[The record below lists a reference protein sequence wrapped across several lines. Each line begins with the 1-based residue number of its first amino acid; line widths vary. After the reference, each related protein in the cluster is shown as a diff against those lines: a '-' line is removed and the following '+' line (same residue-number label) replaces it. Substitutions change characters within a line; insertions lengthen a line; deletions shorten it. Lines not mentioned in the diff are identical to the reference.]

1 MGGGYY
7 DREDDNSYSNNVS
20 SSYVS
25 NSNSNDYSKK
35 ADLLIGKNTQ
45 LAFSLDPKRW
55 NNYFDQKLICNGGDP
70 IVFAL
75 DVTGSMGDWSKVT
88 ICLF

>member
-7 DREDDNSYSNNVS
+7 DREYDYGYSSNNNVS
-20 SSYVS
+20 SSVS
-25 NSNSNDYSKK
+25 TNVVNDYSDK
-35 ADLLIGKNTQ
+35 ANFIIGKNTQ
-45 LAFSLDPKRW
+45 LLFSLDPKRW

-75 DVTGSMGDWSKVT
+75 DVTGSMGDWSK
-88 ICLF
+88 L